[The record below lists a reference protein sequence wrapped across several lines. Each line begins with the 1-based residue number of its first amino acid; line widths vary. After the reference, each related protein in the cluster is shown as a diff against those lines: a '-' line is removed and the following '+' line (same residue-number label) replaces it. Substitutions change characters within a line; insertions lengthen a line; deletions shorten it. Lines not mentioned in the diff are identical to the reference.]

1 MRILLDTNIFIPL
14 EDSSIPLSK
23 QIAELNRIVSGK
35 HELLIHPDTK
45 RDINRD
51 KDQKRKQKFI
61 ERIKKYN
68 PLNTPPF
75 LDKET
80 EIKLFGKPKKD
91 NDSVDHQ
98 ILYALHKNSVHWLI
112 TEDQGIHK
120 KAKLLGDNER
130 VLTVNQAIDILN
142 QQNPEDSKLFP
153 RIQKVP
159 CHSIDLSN
167 VFFTSLRD
175 GYPEFDDW
183 FDKRCARNARDAWI
197 CKEDAE
203 IHAIC
208 IYKTETDPI
217 VNKEDSALRGKVL
230 KLCTFKVAK
239 TGNKIGE
246 LLLKQAFSFAIEYQL
261 DYMYLTVD
269 TEKHAMLETLL
280 IDYGFY
286 RNGIDPNNRD
296 TVLVKHFP
304 KTPPEAD
311 EEPLEYAIKYYPCIN
326 GLKSDFYIVPIQPQY
341 HRVLFPEIECQPDL
355 FCTNNESAGNS
366 IKQAYLCKTPTKSI
380 KPGDILF
387 FYRTGDEKA
396 ITTYGIVDQFHIESD
411 PEKIMQWVSK
421 RTVFNYKEIK
431 ELATSEVKVIL
442 FRFIGHL
449 EEKITFSKLKQTEI
463 VNGSIQSITQLK
475 KDKIGLIIHEAKI
488 ENRTLFN

>member
-51 KDQKRKQKFI
+51 KDQNRKQKFI

-68 PLNTPPF
+68 SLKTPPF
-75 LDKET
+75 LDNET
-80 EIKLFGKPKKD
+80 EKELFGKPKKD

-98 ILYALHKNSVHWLI
+98 ILYALHKNSVHLLI

-120 KAKLLGDNER
+120 KANLLGDNER
-130 VLTVNQAIDILN
+130 VLTVSQAIDALN
-142 QQNPEDSKLFP
+142 QQNPEDNKLFP
-153 RIQKVP
+153 RIQNVP
-159 CHSIDLSN
+159 CHSINLSN
-167 VFFTSLRD
+167 VFFDSLRD

-183 FDKRCARNARDAWI
+183 FNEKCAREGRDAWI
-197 CKEDAE
+197 CQEESE

-208 IYKTETDPI
+208 IYKPETDPI
-217 VNKEDSALRGKVL
+217 VNNENLALSGKIL

-246 LLLKQAFSFAIEYQL
+246 LLLKQAFSYAIDNEFE
-261 DYMYLTVD
+261 YMYLTVHK
-269 TEKHAMLETLL
+269 EKHAMLETLL
-280 IDYGFY
+280 LDYGFSSY
-286 RNGIDPNNRD
+286 GVNQNNRD
-296 TVLVKHFP
+296 TVLVKYFP
-304 KTPPEAD
+304 KTPPLTD

-326 GLKSDFYIVPIQPQY
+326 ALKSDFYLVPIQPQY

-355 FCTNNESAGNS
+355 FVSNNESAGNS

-421 RTVFNYKEIK
+421 RTVFSYNKIE